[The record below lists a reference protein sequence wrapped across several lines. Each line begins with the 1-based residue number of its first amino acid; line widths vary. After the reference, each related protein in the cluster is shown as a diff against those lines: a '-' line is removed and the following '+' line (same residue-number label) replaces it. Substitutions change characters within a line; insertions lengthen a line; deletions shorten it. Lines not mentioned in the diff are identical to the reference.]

1 MSSFVLAMVHHDP
14 DGRMIAQAERVL
26 PAVTGMFSGI
36 AIRAT
41 DATPLAALAP
51 WQRAGARIRTA
62 PSSTHHFL
70 GQARRDAVALGL
82 ELPGDVLLF
91 CDLDRLIHWAEYYP
105 DELAATMKRLGDADF
120 TVLGRTARAFASHP
134 LTQTTTE
141 AIVNE
146 VFGRMSGRRWD
157 VTAAARGMRRPAAE
171 AIVTGYT
178 DNGIGSDTG
187 WPMFVAQ
194 AGFQLTYIETEGL
207 EFETPDRYGDEIAAA
222 GGLAA
227 WLEQSADHVQEWL
240 LRLEIAHAELAALK
254 PFEH

>member
-1 MSSFVLAMVHHDP
+1 
-14 DGRMIAQAERVL
+14 
-26 PAVTGMFSGI
+26 GI

-41 DATPLAALAP
+41 DATPPRALAD
-51 WQRAGARIRTA
+51 WQRAGAHIRTA

-70 GQARRDAVALGL
+70 GQARRDAVAFGL
-82 ELPGDVLLF
+82 ELPGDVILF
-91 CDLDRLIHWAEYYP
+91 CDLDRLMHWVEYYP
-105 DELAATMKRLGDADF
+105 DELAATLNALGDADF

-146 VFGRMSGRRWD
+146 VFGRVSGRRWD
-157 VTAAARGMRRPAAE
+157 VTAAARGMRRAAAE
-171 AIVTGYT
+171 AIVAGYT

-187 WPMFVAQ
+187 WPLFVKQ
-194 AGFQLTYIETEGL
+194 AGLQLAYIETEGL
-207 EFETPDRYGDEIAAA
+207 EFETPDRYADEIAAA

-227 WLEQSADHVQEWL
+227 WLEQSADNLQEWL